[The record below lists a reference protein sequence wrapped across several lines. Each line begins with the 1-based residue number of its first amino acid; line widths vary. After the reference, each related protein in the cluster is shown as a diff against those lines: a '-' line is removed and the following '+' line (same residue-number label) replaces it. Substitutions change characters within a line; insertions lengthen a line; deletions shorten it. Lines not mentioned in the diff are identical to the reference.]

1 MKLAKMKQTKK
12 DTTMIV
18 FIIAAGL
25 LLLGTI
31 TFIVL
36 KNKGEPEEFE
46 SKPSST
52 TTTEIEVFI
61 PEQKVPDIT
70 VGGNPDDGEEV
81 IEDDSRNRFDVKE
94 VK

>member
-1 MKLAKMKQTKK
+1 VKLAKMKQTKK

-18 FIIAAGL
+18 FIIVAGL
-25 LLLGTI
+25 LLLATI
-31 TFIVL
+31 TFIML
-36 KNKGEPEEFE
+36 KNKGEPEESE

-61 PEQKVPDIT
+61 PEQEVPDIT
-70 VGGNPDDGEEV
+70 VDGNPDDGEEV
-81 IEDDSRNRFDVKE
+81 IEDDSRNRFDIKE